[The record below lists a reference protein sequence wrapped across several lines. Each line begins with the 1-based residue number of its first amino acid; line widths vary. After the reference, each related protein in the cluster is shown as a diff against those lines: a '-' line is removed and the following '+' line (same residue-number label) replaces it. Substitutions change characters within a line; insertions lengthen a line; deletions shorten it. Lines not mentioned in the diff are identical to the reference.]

1 MRLLILFLQQCK
13 GSKNQDRRKNAPKKI
28 NLQEDFDEIETSLHF
43 YMLNL
48 FVKIFNVELVK
59 TLIGRVFF
67 FFFKFV
73 VKPKW
78 CTNFSPL
85 LAIVNDF
92 SHFPIALKAL
102 LSCF

>member
-1 MRLLILFLQQCK
+1 
-13 GSKNQDRRKNAPKKI
+13 
-28 NLQEDFDEIETSLHF
+28 
-43 YMLNL
+43 
-48 FVKIFNVELVK
+48 
-59 TLIGRVFF
+59 
-67 FFFKFV
+67 

-102 LSCF
+102 LSCFFKVVTHVMMKNFLKDFFFEIYGNARKKKEEKKVEWMVYILEVFFQLAKESLK

>member
-1 MRLLILFLQQCK
+1 
-13 GSKNQDRRKNAPKKI
+13 
-28 NLQEDFDEIETSLHF
+28 
-43 YMLNL
+43 
-48 FVKIFNVELVK
+48 
-59 TLIGRVFF
+59 
-67 FFFKFV
+67 